1 MTPERIQIADGMY
14 LNHIRSDRFKTD
26 FVSVDFLSQL
36 KPDSAAEQALLPF
49 VLLRGTKRLPD
60 TKAVTRELEM
70 LYGSRLSPTG

>member
-36 KPDSAAEQALLPF
+36 KPEHCAMSVINPL
-49 VLLRGTKRLPD
+49 
-60 TKAVTRELEM
+60 
-70 LYGSRLSPTG
+70 